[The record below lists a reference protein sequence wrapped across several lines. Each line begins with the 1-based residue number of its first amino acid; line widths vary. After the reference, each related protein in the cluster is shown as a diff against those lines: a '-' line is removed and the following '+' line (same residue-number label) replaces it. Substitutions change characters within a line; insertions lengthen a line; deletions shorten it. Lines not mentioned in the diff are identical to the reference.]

1 MLEQCKQRITT
12 VENQGGDAVRRS
24 GDLVDGGDMGLNQTQ
39 WYEFCNQV
47 RGGIHNHMTGQI
59 QHIVSRASHEI
70 LEKVRSSG
78 DQFRNEAGA
87 QVDLLRGAQ
96 GSIVGGWETWHKQLR
111 SNNGK

>member
-87 QVDLLRGAQ
+87 PLGFLRGVQ
-96 GSIVGGWETWHKQLR
+96 GGIVGGVGNLAQPSR
-111 SNNGK
+111 SN